1 MQRTGR
7 DDASLSFAQ
16 LPRGG
21 VVHVEW
27 ICEDAQEQ
35 KAVIQIGLGDC
46 DTEMSISTKSST
58 KLNPACGLLLAR
70 ETSQVYGQLMRE
82 YADHIMGCAQLE
94 SAAEPLVKAGQA
106 MSRVKLVSSPAAKQR
121 QAEVEQLRGQAAMVV
136 AAAGEMPAQFKEA
149 TEQASKALQS
159 ASAAIEGIVAAGA
172 EQHLQQEE

>member
-1 MQRTGR
+1 MSRSACGLIVLTLAAG
-7 DDASLSFAQ
+7 A
-16 LPRGG
+16 

-94 SAAEPLVKAGQA
+94 SAAEPKTP
-106 MSRVKLVSSPAAKQR
+106 K
-121 QAEVEQLRGQAAMVV
+121 
-136 AAAGEMPAQFKEA
+136 
-149 TEQASKALQS
+149 
-159 ASAAIEGIVAAGA
+159 
-172 EQHLQQEE
+172 